1 MAGIPTITAPTW
13 PQRPGRL
20 AEAAKVGAF
29 ALGVLLLEAL
39 LAHGVSGP
47 QISRYIFLFVGVFLL
62 LLVFR
67 FPMAT
72 GLLFFGFTDF
82 IFHSDYFTRSVGPL
96 QIHPYEVVLACLFV
110 VAAVR
115 PKRRTWGG
123 SVGAALAVFLAMIA
137 FSAALGV
144 QEHGTSLSN
153 AFNTARPFGLLAVF
167 YVIVRLF
174 PSPEDRRL
182 LLLGAAVIA
191 AVAGVVALLVALGA
205 GFGSSLQD
213 PGGQTIRE
221 GEGIGSIKRVR
232 LVGLSAAYG
241 LFWYAVAQFSARKG
255 LQRAWWLAILVGFG
269 LAITVSFNRNM
280 WLGLVIG
287 AMLMAIFGGTLVRN
301 RMAAGIAVGVA
312 GVAVLMVFG
321 GSTTSGKVVEPL
333 LKRGETILNPAKT
346 EKEDSL
352 QSRAHETSRA
362 WAVARENLILGV
374 GAGTEFNVFKEEPI
388 SSGSFIIG
396 TTMVPQL
403 FLHNQYL
410 YLILVA
416 GIPGLIAFIVFLG
429 IPLGHALRREPGDAA
444 ITGLGIGLAMI
455 MLSSVV
461 AIYFSTQDMTAVL
474 GLLAGVI
481 VADMEGPAKRREPSG
496 LLA

>member
-1 MAGIPTITAPTW
+1 VAGIPTITARTW
-13 PQRPGRL
+13 PRRPGRL
-20 AEAAKVGAF
+20 ADAARVGAF

-47 QISRYIFLFVGVFLL
+47 QVSRYIFLFIGAFLL
-62 LLVFR
+62 ALVFR

-72 GLLFFGFTDF
+72 ALLFFGFTDF
-82 IFHSDYFTRSVGPL
+82 VFHSDYFTRSVGPL
-96 QIHPYEVVLACLFV
+96 QIHPYEVVLACLFM

-123 SVGAALAVFLAMIA
+123 PAGVALAFFLAMIA
-137 FSAALGV
+137 ISAVLGV
-144 QEHGTSLSN
+144 QEHGTSLTN
-153 AFNTARPFGLLAVF
+153 AFNTARPFALLALF

-182 LLLGAAVIA
+182 LLLGAGIIA

-213 PGGQTIRE
+213 PGGQTIRD
-221 GEGIGSIKRVR
+221 EGIGSIKRVR

-241 LFWYAVAQFSARKG
+241 LFWYAVAQFSAERG
-255 LQRAWWLAILVGFG
+255 LRRAGWLAVLGGFG
-269 LAITVSFNRNM
+269 LAIAVSFNRNM

-301 RMAAGIAVGVA
+301 RMAAGIAVAIA
-312 GVAVLMVFG
+312 GIAVLMVFG
-321 GSTTSGKVVEPL
+321 GSSTSGKVVEPL

-352 QSRAHETSRA
+352 QSRAHETSKA
-362 WAVARENLILGV
+362 WSVARQNLVLGV
-374 GAGTEFNVFKEEPI
+374 GAGTEFGVFKEEPI
-388 SSGSFIIG
+388 NTGSFVIG
-396 TTMVPQL
+396 TTMTPQL

-416 GIPGLIAFIVFLG
+416 GVPGLIAFLVFLG
-429 IPLGHALRREPGDAA
+429 IPLSHALRREPGDPA

-455 MLSSVV
+455 MLSSFV

-474 GLLAGVI
+474 ALLAGVL
-481 VADMEGPAKRREPSG
+481 VADMEGPARRREPSG